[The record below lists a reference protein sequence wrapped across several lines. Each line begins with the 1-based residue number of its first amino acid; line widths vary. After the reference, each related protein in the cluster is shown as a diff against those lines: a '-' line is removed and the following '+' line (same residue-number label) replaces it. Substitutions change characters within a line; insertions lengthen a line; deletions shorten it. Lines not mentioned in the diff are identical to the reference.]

1 MDQLGSRSIFSKR
14 PRRRLAVATTLTVAA
29 SLLVAV
35 PITQAVADPDA
46 QAAAKGPAVTTFPRP
61 EDPDAALRAA
71 VEEAKK
77 QNKPVAVQAAY
88 TETSRT
94 WAYPDGHL
102 ATESYAGPAQ
112 LRQGDGSWAWID
124 TSLVEQN
131 GVLKPKLAK
140 ANVRLSAGGSD
151 PFATMTLGR
160 EKTFGLS
167 WPTELPRPQIKGNV
181 ATYPGVAGPSG
192 DLVVTALPTG
202 FRHDIVLRERPTGPV
217 EFRIPVQAKGV
228 TLKKTK
234 SGGLSL
240 AGAKDK
246 KEVASAPAPLMW
258 DAAAEKPSADR
269 PGRQAKVN
277 TTVEGKDGATA
288 LLLKPDADWL
298 ADPATQYP
306 VTIDPTTTL
315 GVTQEVSIEAPNSQ
329 SSPGQVGKYAEC
341 IQKCGTGGIEVYE
354 IRPTRALMAF
364 DTAPIT
370 GKQVVKS
377 TLQLRLK
384 DEVYDFNCGEFQGIA
399 AQRITQ
405 PWEADDTFWEDQPES
420 TEEGRASVD
429 PCALPPTPG
438 SVWSWNL
445 TDMTRL
451 WASGTANHGF
461 VMRLTDEETTPPN
474 YDESYSFWPAMF
486 GTSDAPKLSVDW
498 VLPPEIPTVTAE
510 SIDSMDGND
519 AIARSQNVKVT
530 YKSAVPE
537 AIAAQLHGDGQR
549 LDHGRAGRRVAHGG
563 GRVLEA

>member
-1 MDQLGSRSIFSKR
+1 MDELGSRSIFSKR

-167 WPTELPRPQIKGNV
+167 WPSELPRPQIKGNV

-288 LLLKPDADWL
+288 LLLKPDADL
-298 ADPATQYP
+298 AGRSRHPVPGHDRSDYDARGDPRGLHQSTELPVVTGAGRQIRGVHSEVWDGRHRGLRDPAHSFA
-306 VTIDPTTTL
+306 D
-315 GVTQEVSIEAPNSQ
+315 GVRHGADHRQAG
-329 SSPGQVGKYAEC
+329 GQGRPC
-341 IQKCGTGGIEVYE
+341 SCG
-354 IRPTRALMAF
+354 
-364 DTAPIT
+364 
-370 GKQVVKS
+370 
-377 TLQLRLK
+377 
-384 DEVYDFNCGEFQGIA
+384 
-399 AQRITQ
+399 
-405 PWEADDTFWEDQPES
+405 
-420 TEEGRASVD
+420 
-429 PCALPPTPG
+429 
-438 SVWSWNL
+438 
-445 TDMTRL
+445 
-451 WASGTANHGF
+451 
-461 VMRLTDEETTPPN
+461 
-474 YDESYSFWPAMF
+474 
-486 GTSDAPKLSVDW
+486 
-498 VLPPEIPTVTAE
+498 
-510 SIDSMDGND
+510 
-519 AIARSQNVKVT
+519 
-530 YKSAVPE
+530 
-537 AIAAQLHGDGQR
+537 
-549 LDHGRAGRRVAHGG
+549 
-563 GRVLEA
+563 